1 VTHDNSINS
10 IDKTKHSAIEQPE
23 ALVELTI
30 DATGLRCPLPLLRA
44 KQALRSLPDG
54 ALLEVI
60 TNDSA
65 SKRDF
70 QAYAKISGHGLE
82 RCSEQAGEFTYWL
95 RKVALTHLD

>member
-1 VTHDNSINS
+1 MTHYDA
-10 IDKTKHSAIEQPE
+10 IDKTKYSATERPE
-23 ALVELTI
+23 SRVDLTI
-30 DATGLRCPLPLLRA
+30 DAKGLRCPLPLLRA

-65 SKRDF
+65 SRRDF

-95 RKVALTHLD
+95 RKAVPTHQN